1 MATSPILRSTPPML
15 RRRRNPTEQTSLT
28 LFPPAARPGNNEHR
42 DLAPSPTPVAS
53 RVSEQVPELV
63 GIARLA
69 ASSPRAEAK
78 RGTEYFLLPVRS
90 ILNHCEPKHVP
101 FEWTINPYRGC
112 EFGCRYCYARYTHE
126 YMQLDGDDFEKKIFV
141 KQNAGPLCSRDL
153 AEGKAWG
160 QHIAIGA
167 ATDPYQPAEKEFG
180 ATRAIL
186 EKMADREGLSVS
198 ITTKSNQVLRDLD
211 LLQRIAQRSSISVN
225 MTVTTLRPRL
235 ARMLEP
241 RAPHP
246 SLRLEAVRKLR
257 EAGIASGIFA
267 MPVIPGLTDRRA
279 DLDALAAKASEVDAQ
294 WFCSR
299 VLYLMPA
306 SWKTFFAFLEQKF
319 PKLADRYRDIY
330 RGYGEAPEKY
340 RREISALTNEL
351 RQKYKLGA
359 RPVAPVAPAKSA
371 QLDLCWNTPQS
382 GDIHAAK

>member
-1 MATSPILRSTPPML
+1 MATSPILRSTPATL
-15 RRRRNPTEQTSLT
+15 RRRRDPAEQTSLA
-28 LFPPAARPGNNEHR
+28 LFPPAARPGNSELR
-42 DLAPSPTPVAS
+42 DDVPTPPPVAS
-53 RVSEQVPELV
+53 RGEDRATKLV

-90 ILNHCEPKHVP
+90 IVNHCEPKQVP
-101 FEWTINPYRGC
+101 FNWTINPYRGC

-126 YMQLDGDDFEKKIFV
+126 YMELDGDEFEKKIFV
-141 KQNAGPLCSRDL
+141 KQNAGALCSRDL

-160 QHIAIGA
+160 EHIAIGA

-186 EKMADREGLSVS
+186 EKIAERRDMSVS
-198 ITTKSNQVLRDLD
+198 ITTKSNKVVCDLD
-211 LLQRIAQRSSISVN
+211 LLRRIAERSAISVN

-246 SLRLEAVRKLR
+246 VLRLEAVRKLR
-257 EAGIASGIFA
+257 DAGIAVGVFA
-267 MPVIPGLTDRRA
+267 MPVIPHLTDRRA
-279 DLDALAAKASEVDAQ
+279 DLDALAAAARDAGAQ

-306 SWKTFFAFLEQKF
+306 SWKTFFAFLEEKF
-319 PKLADRYRDIY
+319 PKLAVRYRDIY
-330 RGYGEAPEKY
+330 RGYGDAPEKY
-340 RREISALTNEL
+340 RKEISALTNEL
-351 RQKYKLGA
+351 RQKYNLGS
-359 RPVAPVAPAKSA
+359 RPVVPTAPKTA
-371 QLDLCWNTPQS
+371 QLDLCWNAPQL
-382 GDIHAAK
+382 GDTHAAK